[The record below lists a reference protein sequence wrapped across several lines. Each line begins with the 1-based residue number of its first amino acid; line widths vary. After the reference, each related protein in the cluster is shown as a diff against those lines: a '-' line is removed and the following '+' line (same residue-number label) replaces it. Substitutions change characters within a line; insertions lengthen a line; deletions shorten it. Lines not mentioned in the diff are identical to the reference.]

1 MVKPL
6 YDGTS
11 AYNLDEYE
19 SYARTTDKKRKERV
33 QSRKKERAFV
43 CRFLIVSLVAVFC
56 VASALIYT
64 NVMMIRAATKTQK
77 LEDKLALLTETNK
90 KTEMEINGK
99 LDMKVIE
106 EKAVSELGMQRP
118 DNSQIVY
125 VNVKRDTYTEVSGEK
140 PGVHLATSLKEV
152 IKGIMEYFG

>member
-1 MVKPL
+1 MKPL

-125 VNVKRDTYTEVSGEK
+125 VNVKRDTYTEVSDEK
-140 PGVHLATSLKEV
+140 PGVHLAASLKEV